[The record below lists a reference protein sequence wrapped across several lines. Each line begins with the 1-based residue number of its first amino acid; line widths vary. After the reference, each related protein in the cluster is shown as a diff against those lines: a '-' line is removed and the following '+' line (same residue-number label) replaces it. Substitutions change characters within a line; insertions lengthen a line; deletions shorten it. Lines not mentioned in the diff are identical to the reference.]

1 MKVKKHKA
9 GNLIKLENPLYIRL
23 QAGFSE
29 WLRILNFEPTSQRDM
44 PKMLTGFLNFLEEKG
59 CNTTSEIQEKQI
71 REYLDYLAIR
81 PNLKW
86 GGGLSLNY
94 IRKQLQVIRKF
105 ARYLAE
111 SGQESFEVRVKLKG
125 KSTNVKSV
133 LTQVEIKKLYAATT
147 EDNLGL
153 RDKAMLALY
162 YGCGLR
168 KNEGLSLNVQDIL
181 LEKELV
187 LVRKGKGYKA
197 RYVPLTG
204 SNKTDL
210 ENYLTYSRPFLLNG
224 KKQEALL
231 LSIRGSKLN
240 GATAFNRLQK
250 LKPEAGINKV
260 IGLHTLRH
268 SIATHLLQSGMKLE
282 QIQRF
287 LGHSSLESTQIYTH
301 LPAEGGC
308 CK

>member
-9 GNLIKLENPLYIRL
+9 GNNLQLKNPLYIRL

-29 WLRILNFEPTSQRDM
+29 WLRILNFEPSSQKYM
-44 PKMLTGFLNFLEEKG
+44 PGLLGEFLSFLEEAG
-59 CNTTSEIQEKQI
+59 CNTIAGIQEKQI
-71 REYLDYLAIR
+71 REYLDYLTMR

-86 GGGLSLNY
+86 GGGLSKNY
-94 IRKQLQVIRKF
+94 IRKHLQVIRKF
-105 ARYLAE
+105 ARYLAQ
-111 SGQESFEVRVKLKG
+111 SGQESFTENIQIKG
-125 KSTNVKSV
+125 KSTNIKSI
-133 LTQVEIKKLYAATT
+133 LTQAEIKKLYEVAK

-153 RDKAMLALY
+153 RDKAMLSLY

-168 KNEGLSLNVQDIL
+168 KNEGLGLNVQDIL
-181 LEKELV
+181 LEKDLI
-187 LVRKGKGYKA
+187 LVRKGKGYRE

-204 SNKTDL
+204 NNKTDL
-210 ENYLTYSRPFLLNG
+210 ENYLNYSRPYLLNNR
-224 KKQEALL
+224 KEEALL
-231 LSIRGSKLN
+231 LSITGKRLK
-240 GATAFNRLQK
+240 AAFERIQK
-250 LKPEAGINKV
+250 LQSEAGIKKP

-301 LPAEGGC
+301 VANEV
-308 CK
+308 